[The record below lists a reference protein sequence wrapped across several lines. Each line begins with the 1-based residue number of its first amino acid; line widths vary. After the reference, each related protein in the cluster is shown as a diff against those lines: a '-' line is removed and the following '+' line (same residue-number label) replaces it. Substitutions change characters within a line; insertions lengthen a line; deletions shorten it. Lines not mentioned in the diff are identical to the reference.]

1 LPSGR
6 YWYIVQAVSHLV
18 LFREF
23 PLDKLDA
30 IANAVAGI
38 YKIPAYDARTKVRH
52 GWGFLERDL
61 PEEEARRISNAL
73 TEQGIAAMAV
83 PTAELIHPP
92 RPEVMVGFQ
101 PEAEGFIPQLHL
113 PKTQPHPIAWSDVSI
128 LAAGGFTEEIVRR
141 DTANAGKSG
150 KEQLIGLGVFLV
162 TGIPSGVFGSKKK
175 EPTPV
180 KTNHPIT
187 FAQILTVQGESFHLD
202 PEHFDFSGLGQ
213 RKQVNASLN
222 FRTLIAEFAR
232 LTTAR
237 LNLGA
242 RHVLGNQSM
251 TLANYQSLRDFEIE
265 LLWLLN
271 TSAAT

>member
-1 LPSGR
+1 M
-6 YWYIVQAVSHLV
+6 QAVSHSI

-30 IANAVAGI
+30 ISDAVAGL

-61 PEEEARRISNAL
+61 PGEEAQRISNAL
-73 TEQGIAAMAV
+73 TGLGIAAVTV
-83 PTAELIHPP
+83 PTAALIHPP

-101 PEAEGFIPQLHL
+101 PEPEGFIPQLQS
-113 PKTQPHPIAWSDVSI
+113 PKARPHPIAWSDVSI

-150 KEQLIGLGVFLV
+150 KEQLIGLGKFLV
-162 TGIPSGVFGSKKK
+162 TGIPSGLFGSKKK
-175 EPTPV
+175 EPTSV
-180 KTNHPIT
+180 KTNRLIT
-187 FAQILTVQGESFHLD
+187 FAQILTVQGESFHMD
-202 PEHFDFSGLGQ
+202 PEHFDFTGLGK

-251 TLANYQSLRDFEIE
+251 TLANYHSLRDFETE
-265 LLWLLN
+265 LLWLVN
-271 TSAAT
+271 TSATS